1 MCDPGPQHEVD
12 AMRAI
17 LADRP
22 RARLVLAGA
31 MLVDLF
37 ETLSPALSPAERARI
52 DVTGRF
58 LDDMELQVFFR
69 AADIAVYPY
78 RKVLTSGSL
87 LLALSFGVPVV
98 VPDVGMTREVLGA
111 GPGPAG
117 RLYAGAAAELEEAIR
132 DLLSE
137 KDAGRLPA
145 MGQTARKI
153 AEATTWPDFAPVVLG

>member
-1 MCDPGPQHEVD
+1 MQ
-12 AMRAI
+12 
-17 LADRP
+17 
-22 RARLVLAGA
+22 
-31 MLVDLF
+31 VDLF
-37 ETLSPALSPAERARI
+37 ETLRPALTPAERARI

-98 VPDVGMTREVLGA
+98 VPDVGMTREVLGS

-117 RLYAGAAAELEEAIR
+117 RLYTGAAPELEAAIR
-132 DLLSE
+132 DLLAE
-137 KDAGRLPA
+137 KAAGRLPA
-145 MGQTARKI
+145 MAHNARAI
-153 AEATTWPDFAPVVLG
+153 AEATTWPDFGKVLTV